1 MNYKKPTIF
10 YFGACDVG
18 IALNN
23 PLIKNTFSLFKNE
36 RKTDSL
42 DFDTCWFPDYSTS
55 LISLY
60 TPPPSEIASRV
71 YDSLVK
77 CKELTSHH
85 YQAYREI
92 FKYPYLENFAKNAG
106 PNDILVLNFSSE
118 LYTKI
123 SCKSEWFT
131 LLPCFNKLNHPDDPL
146 KWLVDDYLMKKEYQ
160 VPGDSE
166 IAVNDSWNLLA
177 RFANDIYKIFKN
189 RVVLVNTHLTDLSIH
204 KGKIVKTPIKQQL
217 SYRQSKLSADY
228 IEHNYAQR
236 ITNMVIRKFRIKYPD
251 ELPVVAVDD
260 LLFLDPEHPSG
271 YSPFHFD
278 KTSAEK
284 IAYKIY
290 LELLKI
296 NSKLTH
302 TTNSTIQL
310 IV

>member
-1 MNYKKPTIF
+1 MDCKKPTVF

-23 PLIKNTFSLFKNE
+23 PLIKNNFSLFTNE
-36 RKTDSL
+36 RKVDSL
-42 DFDTCWFPDYSTS
+42 DFDTCWFPSYSTS

-92 FKYPYLENFAKNAG
+92 FKYPYLENFAKHAG
-106 PNDILVLNFSSE
+106 PNDILVINFSSE

-123 SCKSEWFT
+123 LCKSEWFT
-131 LLPCFNKLNHPDDPL
+131 LLPCFGNFNQPDDPL
-146 KWLVDDYLMKKEYQ
+146 KWLIDEYLIKKEYQ

-166 IAVNDSWNLLA
+166 ISVNDAWDLLA
-177 RFANDIYKIFKN
+177 RFADDVYKIFKN
-189 RVVLVNTHLTDLSIH
+189 RVVLVNTHLTDLSIY

-217 SYRQSKLSADY
+217 SYRQSKLSTDY

-236 ITNMVIRKFRIKYPD
+236 ITSMVIKKFRIRYPD
-251 ELPVVAVDD
+251 ELPVVAIDD
-260 LLFLDPEHPSG
+260 LLFLDPEHPAG

-278 KTSAEK
+278 KRSAEK

-302 TTNSTIQL
+302 TTDSTIQL